1 MIKALILFLLISLG
15 LYFYFNEDEEK
26 MAVKEIFPVNLA
38 DKYNF
43 QTKKINGVIGARMM
57 GGGFGGC
64 TVNLVESN
72 KIPDIVSK
80 IKKNYKSDYGINLK
94 AIIAKPGS
102 GIKVVKN

>member
-43 QTKKINGVIGARMM
+43 QTKKINGKEI
-57 GGGFGGC
+57 
-64 TVNLVESN
+64 S
-72 KIPDIVSK
+72 VS
-80 IKKNYKSDYGINLK
+80 
-94 AIIAKPGS
+94 IA
-102 GIKVVKN
+102 